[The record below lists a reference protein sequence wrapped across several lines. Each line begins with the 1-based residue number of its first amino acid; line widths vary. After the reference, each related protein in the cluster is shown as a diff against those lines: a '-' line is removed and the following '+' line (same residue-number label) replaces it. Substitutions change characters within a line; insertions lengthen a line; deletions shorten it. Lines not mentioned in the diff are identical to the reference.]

1 MKGGTFMRV
10 RVSVDVSRPLCRGK
24 KVSFDENKEGG
35 SLSSMKGYQI
45 YVSGVGCCRM
55 MIRTVSYS

>member
-24 KVSFDENKEGG
+24 KVSFYENEGWVSFQYERLPNLCFWCG
-35 SLSSMKGYQI
+35 LLSHDDKD
-45 YVSGVGCCRM
+45 CKL
-55 MIRTVSYS
+55 